1 MRIIQITPSA
11 GDSFYCENCLRD
23 AALAK
28 AIIKLGHEG
37 LTIPLYIPLPSEQ
50 NGSAGISP
58 IFYGGLNVYL
68 QQKSAFFRGTPRWL
82 DRLFDSPRLL
92 KWIGRMAGM
101 TSARDLGETTISM
114 LRGEKGRQ
122 IKELD
127 RLVEWLDTQENRPDI
142 ICLSN
147 ILLAGLARAIK
158 QRLGVPVVCLLQD
171 EDGFLDGLVSPYSQQ
186 AWQIISERAG
196 DIDAFIG
203 VSKYYTEAIQ
213 QRLQLG
219 PDRTHVV
226 YTGISLDGY
235 VVSRAGCPRIEGL
248 APGGGT
254 PSTQEVPA
262 IGYLSRMCSEK
273 GLDTLVDA
281 FLKLKKNGKLREA
294 KLRIAGGKGSDD
306 EAFLKKIRQKL
317 RSRGVIDDV
326 EFLPDFDRE
335 ARIAFLRSLSV
346 LSVPEKQPVAYG
358 LYVLEALAAGVPVVE
373 PASGVFPELLEI
385 TGGGLLCEPNNVEA
399 LADALGSLLLDPA
412 KARQLGEQGRAAVS
426 EKFNIEQTAE
436 QMVRIYGQIAQ
447 KYKDHNA

>member
-37 LTIPLYIPLPSEQ
+37 LTIPLYLPLPGEQ
-50 NGSAGISP
+50 SGSAGISP
-58 IFYGGLNVYL
+58 IFFGGLNVFL
-68 QQKSAFFRGTPRWL
+68 QQKAALFRRTPRWL

-114 LRGEKGRQ
+114 LQGEEGRQ
-122 IKELD
+122 LKELD
-127 RLVEWLDTQENRPDI
+127 RLVEWLSTQENRPDI

-147 ILLAGLARAIK
+147 ILLAGLAKTIK

-186 AWQIISERAG
+186 AWQIISERVG
-196 DIDAFIG
+196 DINAFIG
-203 VSKYYTEAIQ
+203 VSKYYTETMQ
-213 QRLQLG
+213 QRLQLD
-219 PDRTHVV
+219 PDRTYVV

-235 VVSRAGCPRIEGL
+235 ESHRAEP
-248 APGGGT
+248 
-254 PSTQEVPA
+254 EVPT
-262 IGYLSRMCSEK
+262 IGYLSRMCPDK

-281 FLKLKKNGKLREA
+281 FLKLKKNEKLRDA
-294 KLRIAGGKGSDD
+294 KLRIAGGKRSDD

-317 RSRGVIDDV
+317 HSHGVIDDV
-326 EFLPDFDRE
+326 EFLSDFDRE

-358 LYVLEALAAGVPVVE
+358 LYVLEALAASVPVVE
-373 PASGVFPELLEI
+373 PESGVFPELLAI
-385 TGGGLLCEPNNVEA
+385 TGGGLLYEPNNVDA
-399 LADALGSLLLDPA
+399 LADTLGSLLLNPD
-412 KARQLGEQGRAAVS
+412 KARQLGEQGRAAVF

-436 QMVRIYGQIAQ
+436 QMVRIYGQITE
-447 KYKDHNA
+447 KYKDHDA

>member
-37 LTIPLYIPLPSEQ
+37 LTIPLYLPLPSEQ
-50 NGSAGISP
+50 SGSTGISP
-58 IFYGGLNVYL
+58 IFFGGLNVYF
-68 QQKSAFFRGTPRWL
+68 QQKLAFFRKTPRWL

-92 KWIGRMAGM
+92 KWVGRMVGM
-101 TSARDLGETTISM
+101 TSERDLGETTISM

-127 RLVEWLDTQENRPDI
+127 RLVDWLDTQDNRPNI

-147 ILLAGLARAIK
+147 ILLAGLARTIK

-171 EDGFLDGLVSPYSQQ
+171 EDGFLDGLVPPYSQQ
-186 AWQIISERAG
+186 AWEIISQRVG

-203 VSKYYTEAIQ
+203 VSKYYTQTMQ
-213 QRLQLG
+213 QRLQLS
-219 PDRTHVV
+219 PERTHVV

-235 VVSRAGCPRIEGL
+235 ESR
-248 APGGGT
+248 
-254 PSTQEVPA
+254 PA
-262 IGYLSRMCSEK
+262 EPEFPTIGYLSRMCPDK

-281 FLKLKKNGKLREA
+281 FLELKKNEKLRDA
-294 KLRIAGGKGSDD
+294 KLRIAGGKRSDD

-317 RSRGVIDDV
+317 SSAGVIDDV
-326 EFLPDFDRE
+326 EFLHDFDHE
-335 ARIAFLRSLSV
+335 ARMAFLRSLSV

-373 PASGVFPELLEI
+373 PASGVFPELIEM
-385 TGGGLLCEPNNVEA
+385 TGGGLLCEPNNVDA
-399 LADALGSLLLDPA
+399 LADAIGSLLLDPA
-412 KARQLGEQGRAAVS
+412 KMRRLGEQGRAAVTK
-426 EKFNIEQTAE
+426 KFNIEQTAE

-447 KYKDHNA
+447 KSKDHDA

>member
-37 LTIPLYIPLPSEQ
+37 LTVPLYLPLPGEQSGSE
-50 NGSAGISP
+50 GISP
-58 IFYGGLNVYL
+58 IFFGGLNVYL
-68 QQKSAFFRGTPRWL
+68 QQKSAFFRKTPRWL
-82 DRLFDSPRLL
+82 DCLFDSPRLL
-92 KWIGRMAGM
+92 RWIGRMAGM

-114 LRGEKGRQ
+114 LRGEKGQQ

-147 ILLAGLARAIK
+147 ILLAGFARAIK

-186 AWQIISERAG
+186 AWQIISERVD

-203 VSKYYTEAIQ
+203 VSKYYTETMQ
-213 QRLQLG
+213 QRLRLG
-219 PDRTHVV
+219 PDRIHVV

-235 VVSRAGCPRIEGL
+235 KSYGVRP
-248 APGGGT
+248 
-254 PSTQEVPA
+254 EVPT
-262 IGYLSRMCSEK
+262 IGFLSRICPDK
-273 GLDTLVDA
+273 GLDTLVEA
-281 FLKLKKNGKLREA
+281 FLKLKKNEKLRDA
-294 KLRIAGGKGSDD
+294 KLRIAGGKRSDD

-317 RSRGVIDDV
+317 GSHGVIDDV
-326 EFLPDFDRE
+326 EFLPEFDRE
-335 ARIAFLRSLSV
+335 ARISFLRSLSV

-385 TGGGLLCEPNNVEA
+385 TGGGLLSEPNNFEV
-399 LADALGSLLLDPA
+399 LADTISSLLLDPD
-412 KARQLGEQGRAAVS
+412 KARRLGEQGRAAVS

-447 KYKDHNA
+447 KYKDHDD

>member
-28 AIIKLGHEG
+28 EIIILGHEG
-37 LTIPLYIPLPSEQ
+37 LTIPLYLPLPSEQ
-50 NGSAGISP
+50 SGSSDISP
-58 IFYGGLNVYL
+58 IFFGGLNVYF
-68 QQKSAFFRGTPRWL
+68 QQKLTFFRKTPRWL
-82 DRLFDSPRLL
+82 DSLFDSPRLL

-101 TSARDLGETTISM
+101 TSERDLGETTISM

-127 RLVEWLDTQENRPDI
+127 RLVDWLDTHENRPDI

-147 ILLAGLARAIK
+147 ILLIGLARAIK

-171 EDGFLDGLVSPYSQQ
+171 EDGFLDGLVPPYSQQ
-186 AWQIISERAG
+186 AWQIIAEQAG

-203 VSKYYTEAIQ
+203 VSKYYTETMQ
-213 QRLQLG
+213 KRLRLG
-219 PDRTHVV
+219 LERTFVV

-235 VVSRAGCPRIEGL
+235 ESHGAGP
-248 APGGGT
+248 
-254 PSTQEVPA
+254 EVPT
-262 IGYLSRMCSEK
+262 IGYLSRMCPDK

-281 FLKLKKNGKLREA
+281 FLKLKKNEKLRNA
-294 KLRIAGGKGSDD
+294 KLRLAGGKRSDD
-306 EAFLKKIRQKL
+306 EAFLNKIRKKL
-317 RSRGVIDDV
+317 RSAGVIDDV
-326 EFLPDFDRE
+326 EFLHDFDRE

-399 LADALGSLLLDPA
+399 LADAIGSLLLDPA
-412 KARQLGEQGRAAVS
+412 KMRRLGEQGRAAVT

-436 QMVRIYGQIAQ
+436 QMVRIYGEIAQ
-447 KYKDHNA
+447 KYKDHDA

>member
-37 LTIPLYIPLPSEQ
+37 LMIPLYLPLSIEKTNQ
-50 NGSAGISP
+50 ANISP
-58 IFYGGLNVYL
+58 IFFGGLNVYL
-68 QQKSAFFRGTPRWL
+68 QQKSSFFRRTPRWL
-82 DRLFDSPRLL
+82 DRLLDSPKLL
-92 KWIGRMAGM
+92 RWIGRMAGM
-101 TSARDLGETTISM
+101 TSARDLGQTTISM
-114 LRGEKGRQ
+114 LRGEQGQQ

-127 RLVEWLDTQENRPDI
+127 RLVDWLDNQENRPDI

-147 ILLAGLARAIK
+147 ILLIGLARSIK
-158 QRLGVPVVCLLQD
+158 QRLNVPVACLLQD
-171 EDGFLDGLVSPYSQQ
+171 EDGFLDGLVPPYSQQ
-186 AWQIISERAG
+186 AWQIISERVG

-203 VSKYYTEAIQ
+203 VSKYYTETMQ
-213 QRLQLG
+213 QRLRLS
-219 PDRTHVV
+219 PKRTHVV

-235 VVSRAGCPRIEGL
+235 ESHGARPEF
-248 APGGGT
+248 PT
-254 PSTQEVPA
+254 

-273 GLDTLVDA
+273 GLDILVEA
-281 FLKLKKNGKLREA
+281 FLKLKKNEKLRNA
-294 KLRIAGGKGSDD
+294 KLRIAGGKRSDD
-306 EAFLKKIRQKL
+306 EAFLHKIQQNL
-317 RSRGVIDDV
+317 RSHGVIDDI

-385 TGGGLLCEPNNVEA
+385 TGGGLLFEPNNVEA
-399 LADALGSLLLDPA
+399 LADAIGSLLLDPD
-412 KARQLGEQGRAAVS
+412 KARRLAEQGRAAVS

-436 QMVRIYGQIAQ
+436 QMLRIYGEIAQ
-447 KYKDHNA
+447 KYKDHDA

>member
-37 LTIPLYIPLPSEQ
+37 LTIPLYLPLPSEQ
-50 NGSAGISP
+50 SGSTGIAP
-58 IFYGGLNVYL
+58 IFFGGLNVYL
-68 QQKSAFFRGTPRWL
+68 QQKSGFFRRTPRWL

-92 KWIGRMAGM
+92 RWIGRMAGM

-114 LRGEKGRQ
+114 LRGEKGQQ

-147 ILLAGLARAIK
+147 ILLAGFARAIK

-186 AWQIISERAG
+186 AWRIISERAG

-203 VSKYYTEAIQ
+203 VSKYYTETMQ
-213 QRLQLG
+213 QRLRLG

-226 YTGISLDGY
+226 YTGISLDEY
-235 VVSRAGCPRIEGL
+235 ESHSARP
-248 APGGGT
+248 
-254 PSTQEVPA
+254 EVPT
-262 IGYLSRMCSEK
+262 IGYLSRMCPDK

-281 FLKLKKNGKLREA
+281 FLKLKKNEKLRDV
-294 KLRIAGGKGSDD
+294 KLRIAGGKRSDD
-306 EAFLKKIRQKL
+306 EAFLKKNRQKL
-317 RSRGVIDDV
+317 GSHGVIDDV

-373 PASGVFPELLEI
+373 PASGVFP
-385 TGGGLLCEPNNVEA
+385 
-399 LADALGSLLLDPA
+399 
-412 KARQLGEQGRAAVS
+412 
-426 EKFNIEQTAE
+426 
-436 QMVRIYGQIAQ
+436 
-447 KYKDHNA
+447 

>member
-37 LTIPLYIPLPSEQ
+37 LTIPLYLPLPSEQ
-50 NGSAGISP
+50 SGSTGISP
-58 IFYGGLNVYL
+58 IFFGGLNVYL
-68 QQKSAFFRGTPRWL
+68 QQKSAFFRKTPRWL
-82 DRLFDSPRLL
+82 DSLFDSPRFLR
-92 KWIGRMAGM
+92 WIGRMAGM

-114 LRGEKGRQ
+114 LRGEKGWQ
-122 IKELD
+122 TKELD
-127 RLVEWLDTQENRPDI
+127 RLVDWLDTQENRPDI

-147 ILLAGLARAIK
+147 ILLAGLAKTIK
-158 QRLGVPVVCLLQD
+158 ERLGVPVVCLLQD

-203 VSKYYTEAIQ
+203 VSKYYTETMQ
-213 QRLQLG
+213 QRLRLG
-219 PDRTHVV
+219 PERTHVV

-235 VVSRAGCPRIEGL
+235 ESHRIQ
-248 APGGGT
+248 
-254 PSTQEVPA
+254 SEVPT
-262 IGYLSRMCSEK
+262 IGYLSRMCSDK
-273 GLDTLVDA
+273 GLDTLVEA
-281 FLKLKKNGKLREA
+281 FLKLKKNEKLREA
-294 KLRIAGGKGSDD
+294 KLRIAGGKRSDD

-317 RSRGVIDDV
+317 HSHGAIDDV

-399 LADALGSLLLDPA
+399 LADAIGSLLLDHD
-412 KARQLGEQGRAAVS
+412 KMRRLGEQGRATVF
-426 EKFNIEQTAE
+426 ENFNIEQTAE

-447 KYKDHNA
+447 KCKDHDA

>member
-37 LTIPLYIPLPSEQ
+37 LTIPLYLPLPSEQ
-50 NGSAGISP
+50 SCSTGISP
-58 IFYGGLNVYL
+58 IFFGGLNVYL
-68 QQKSAFFRGTPRWL
+68 QQKSAFFRRTPRWL

-92 KWIGRMAGM
+92 RLIGRMAGM
-101 TSARDLGETTISM
+101 TSARDLGKTTISM
-114 LRGEKGRQ
+114 LRGEKGQQ

-127 RLVEWLDTQENRPDI
+127 RLVDWLATQENRPDI

-147 ILLAGLARAIK
+147 ILLVGLARSIK

-186 AWQIISERAG
+186 AWEIISQRAG

-203 VSKYYTEAIQ
+203 VSKYYTETMQ

-219 PDRTHVV
+219 PERTFVV

-235 VVSRAGCPRIEGL
+235 ESYRAEP
-248 APGGGT
+248 
-254 PSTQEVPA
+254 EVHT
-262 IGYLSRMCSEK
+262 IGYLSRMCPDR
-273 GLDTLVDA
+273 GLGTLVDA
-281 FLKLKKNGKLREA
+281 FLKLKKSEKLRDV
-294 KLRIAGGKGSDD
+294 KLRIAGGKRSDD
-306 EAFLKKIRQKL
+306 EAFLNKIRQKL
-317 RSRGVIDDV
+317 RSHGVIDDV
-326 EFLPDFDRE
+326 EFMPDFDRE
-335 ARIAFLRSLSV
+335 ARITFLRSLSV

-399 LADALGSLLLDPA
+399 LADAIGSLLLDPA
-412 KARQLGEQGRAAVS
+412 KARRLGEQGRAAVS

-436 QMVRIYGQIAQ
+436 QLVRIYGQIAQ
-447 KYKDHNA
+447 KCKDHDA

>member
-37 LTIPLYIPLPSEQ
+37 LTIPLYLPLPSEQ
-50 NGSAGISP
+50 SSSTGISP
-58 IFYGGLNVYL
+58 IFFGGLNVYL
-68 QQKSAFFRGTPRWL
+68 QQKAAFFRRTPRWL

-114 LRGEKGRQ
+114 LRGEKGQQ

-147 ILLAGLARAIK
+147 ILLAGLARSIK
-158 QRLGVPVVCLLQD
+158 ERLGVPVVCLLQD

-203 VSKYYTEAIQ
+203 VSKYYTETMQ
-213 QRLQLG
+213 QRLRLG
-219 PDRTHVV
+219 PDRAFVV

-235 VVSRAGCPRIEGL
+235 ELHRIQ
-248 APGGGT
+248 P
-254 PSTQEVPA
+254 EVPT
-262 IGYLSRMCSEK
+262 IGYLSRMCPDR

-281 FLKLKKNGKLREA
+281 FLKLKKNEKLRDA
-294 KLRIAGGKGSDD
+294 KLRIAGGKRSDD
-306 EAFLKKIRQKL
+306 EAFLKKIRQNL
-317 RSRGVIDDV
+317 RSHGVIDDV

-399 LADALGSLLLDPA
+399 LADAIGSLLLDPD
-412 KARQLGEQGRAAVS
+412 KMRRLGEQGRAAVF
-426 EKFNIEQTAE
+426 ENFNIEQTAE

-447 KYKDHNA
+447 KYKDHDA

>member
-37 LTIPLYIPLPSEQ
+37 LTIPLYLPLPSEQ
-50 NGSAGISP
+50 SCSTGISP
-58 IFYGGLNVYL
+58 IFFGGLNVYL
-68 QQKSAFFRGTPRWL
+68 QQKSAFFRRTPRWL

-92 KWIGRMAGM
+92 RLIGRMAGM
-101 TSARDLGETTISM
+101 TSARDLGKTTISM
-114 LRGEKGRQ
+114 LRGEKGQQ

-127 RLVEWLDTQENRPDI
+127 RLVDWLATQENRPDI

-147 ILLAGLARAIK
+147 ILLVGLARSIK

-186 AWQIISERAG
+186 AWEIISQRAG

-203 VSKYYTEAIQ
+203 VSKYYTETMQ

-219 PDRTHVV
+219 PERTFVV

-235 VVSRAGCPRIEGL
+235 ESYRAEP
-248 APGGGT
+248 
-254 PSTQEVPA
+254 EVHT
-262 IGYLSRMCSEK
+262 IGYLSRMCPDR
-273 GLDTLVDA
+273 GLGTLVDA
-281 FLKLKKNGKLREA
+281 FLKLKKSEKLKDV
-294 KLRIAGGKGSDD
+294 KLRIAGGNRSDD
-306 EAFLKKIRQKL
+306 EAFLNKIRQKL
-317 RSRGVIDDV
+317 RSHGVIDDV

-335 ARIAFLRSLSV
+335 ARITFLRSLSV

-399 LADALGSLLLDPA
+399 LADAIGSLLLDPA
-412 KARQLGEQGRAAVS
+412 KARRLGEQGRAAVS

-436 QMVRIYGQIAQ
+436 QLVRIYGQIAQ
-447 KYKDHNA
+447 KCKDHDA